1 MQMEQKSWVKPILA
15 LVILVAAVGAAFA
28 LVFSAY
34 QEEGANRS
42 AWLSAGAD
50 PDQTADR
57 MDVLATV
64 QSVDPIKG
72 EAVVRLDFFP
82 KGTLAS
88 ADGWSATR
96 DFTVYTNSSLKP
108 SIAYKKGQRINAV
121 DVTFELYNGLYT
133 DYPFDRHDSEI
144 QIYIGSMGQPKSE
157 GEQPQEEML
166 PVSVELFGMVHGFSL
181 QGVVA
186 AESAPDF
193 ADINLTIA
201 RSSSTI
207 VWAVF
212 VMALL
217 WLMTLGVVGVTFY
230 VVLFNRKLEFGSFAW
245 MGAMLFAFVSFR
257 SAAPG
262 VPPIG
267 SLIDFV
273 AFFWAEF
280 LVAASLIVMVTVYL
294 IRPQK

>member
-1 MQMEQKSWVKPILA
+1 MEKNARLKPLIGLIA
-15 LVILVAAVGAAFA
+15 LIIVVGVAFT

-34 QEEGANRS
+34 QEEGANRA
-42 AWLSAGAD
+42 AWLSVGAD
-50 PDQTADR
+50 PEQVADR
-57 MDVLATV
+57 LDVLATI
-64 QSVDPIKG
+64 QAVDPIKG

-82 KGTLAS
+82 KGALAS

-108 SIAYKKGQRINAV
+108 EIKYKKGQRINAV
-121 DVTFELYNGLYT
+121 DVTIELYNGLYT
-133 DYPFDRHDSEI
+133 DYPFDRHESEL
-144 QIYIGSMGQPKSE
+144 QIYAGTMPESAAD
-157 GEQPQEEML
+157 GEKAVEENL
-166 PVSVELFGMVHGFSL
+166 PVNVELFGMVHGFSL
-181 QGVVA
+181 QGEA
-186 AESAPDF
+186 TKATSPEF
-193 ADINLTIA
+193 ADINLAIA
-201 RSSSTI
+201 RSMSTI
-207 VWAVF
+207 IWAVF

-230 VVLFNRKLEFGSFAW
+230 VVFFNRKLEFGSFAW

-262 VPPIG
+262 APPIG

-280 LVAASLIVMVTVYL
+280 LVALSLIVMVTVYL
-294 IRPQK
+294 IRPPK